1 MHYPTSKKIQDSIDD
16 TANTLKRKLV
26 SIYLSSYNLIN
37 LKSKKGRIQPVQRE
51 AAREKVLRKF
61 DWNRIIPNS
70 ADAPVQVLLTLP
82 KLSVNTAVRRICF
95 W

>member
-1 MHYPTSKKIQDSIDD
+1 
-16 TANTLKRKLV
+16 
-26 SIYLSSYNLIN
+26 
-37 LKSKKGRIQPVQRE
+37 VQRE

-95 W
+95 